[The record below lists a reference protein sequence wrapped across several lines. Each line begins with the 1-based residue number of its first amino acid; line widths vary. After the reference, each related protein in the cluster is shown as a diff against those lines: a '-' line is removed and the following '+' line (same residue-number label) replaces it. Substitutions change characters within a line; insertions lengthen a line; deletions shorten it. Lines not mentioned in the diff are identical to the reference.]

1 MKSRTLLECTIDLAQ
16 PVPELSAVISA
27 VLAYHPDS
35 QAEILRAIDHEIGSA
50 LAAIEA
56 EEEAD

>member
-27 VLAYHPDS
+27 ILAYHPDS
-35 QAEILRAIDHEIGSA
+35 QAEILHAIDHEIGSA
-50 LAAIEA
+50 LATIEA